1 MAVPKKKK
9 SSSATKRQRN
19 AYVISQH
26 KKILKM
32 VDARIRVE
40 KNLEKWVPKKH
51 KIDAHHLL
59 ILHGR
64 YTCIARKPRC
74 QSCVIE
80 NLCEFKDKT
89 ES

>member
-40 KNLEKWVPKKH
+40 KNLEKMEASASV
-51 KIDAHHLL
+51 ID
-59 ILHGR
+59 
-64 YTCIARKPRC
+64 YTPAKTVIAA
-74 QSCVIE
+74 
-80 NLCEFKDKT
+80 
-89 ES
+89 

>member
-1 MAVPKKKK
+1 MALRIYAYKIYLTKEKMAVPKKKK

-40 KNLEKWVPKKH
+40 KNIEKMGEVKNN
-51 KIDAHHLL
+51 ID
-59 ILHGR
+59 
-64 YTCIARKPRC
+64 YTPAKTVIAA
-74 QSCVIE
+74 
-80 NLCEFKDKT
+80 
-89 ES
+89 